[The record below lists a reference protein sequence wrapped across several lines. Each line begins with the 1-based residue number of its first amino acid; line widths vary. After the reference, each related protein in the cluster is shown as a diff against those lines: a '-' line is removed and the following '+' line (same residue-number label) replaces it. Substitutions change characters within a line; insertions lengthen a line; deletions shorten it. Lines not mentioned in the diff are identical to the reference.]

1 MTVRGFRFPSV
12 QQADRNP
19 GNASRDSVVSILKA
33 LFSHTPVAI
42 MH

>member
-1 MTVRGFRFPSV
+1 MSVKGFRFPSV

-19 GNASRDSVVSILKA
+19 GDASRDIVVSILKA
-33 LFSHTPVAI
+33 MFPHTPVTI